1 MPKPKNYPNEW
12 LKEEF
17 IEVDLEVVVVSVK
30 KIIKIRCNVAVQC
43 FSVSH
48 KRKKVRCVCKY
59 IYLVCIELGRHSSK
73 CKQMSRS
80 NLKIVD
86 NPFLPHE
93 KEVNLC
99 IIQIFPVSM
108 SGCT

>member
-1 MPKPKNYPNEW
+1 MLQFN
-12 LKEEF
+12 
-17 IEVDLEVVVVSVK
+17 VSVFHTRGRK
-30 KIIKIRCNVAVQC
+30 YDVY
-43 FSVSH
+43 VST
-48 KRKKVRCVCKY
+48 
-59 IYLVCIELGRHSSK
+59 YLVCIELGRHSSK
-73 CKQMSRS
+73 CKQLSRS